1 MGKDVNRR
9 LTDLKSR
16 RQGSSS
22 TFAMDS
28 LVTNARS
35 LQEKFETR
43 STGQWVKYALGIMQ
57 EVDPTYTKNSVA
69 EGERVKNQITNRVAT
84 GVRFEYQGSVPLN
97 VHIRGVSDI
106 DILVLLDRYLT
117 IDMQGARANTNDYSD
132 WVGPS
137 GVAQLSTLRSELE
150 TALKA
155 AFPAA
160 TVDISKDKAI
170 ALSGGSL
177 SRNVDVVP
185 SHWHDSAAYQ
195 ISQDKKDREVK
206 VFQKH
211 TFNTFLNRPFLHIDK
226 INQKETRTYGGA
238 KKVIRMLK
246 NLKAD
251 SDNPAS
257 ILVNSYEI
265 AGLVYHFEDLP
276 ISVPGYNELALVA
289 ATKQQLT
296 RFIDNKPWTMSLLT
310 PDGIRKVIDSDEKF
324 NSIKLLRDEVSELA
338 KNLAIE
344 LTSRYW
350 IDDADTL
357 RTLRESYI
365 SEY

>member
-16 RQGSSS
+16 RRGSSS
-22 TFAMDS
+22 NVVMDS
-28 LVTNARS
+28 ITASSRS
-35 LQEKFETR
+35 ISEKFETR
-43 STGQWVKYALGIMQ
+43 SSGQWAKYALGIMQ

-69 EGERVKNQITNRVAT
+69 EGERVKNQITNRIST

-117 IDMQGARANTNDYSD
+117 IDLQGARANTADYSN

-137 GVAQLSTLRSELE
+137 GIAQLASLRSELE
-150 TALKA
+150 LALTAA
-155 AFPAA
+155 YPAA
-160 TVDISKDKAI
+160 DVDITKDKAI

-177 SRNVDVVP
+177 SRSVDVVP

-195 ISQDKKDREVK
+195 ASKMKKDREVK
-206 VFQKH
+206 IYQKN
-211 TFNTFLNRPFLHIDK
+211 TGDTFLNRPFLHIDK
-226 INQKETRTYGGA
+226 INQKEASTRGGA
-238 KKVIRMLK
+238 KKIIRMLK

-251 SDNPAS
+251 SDNPSA

-265 AGLVYHFEDLP
+265 AGLVYHFDDAPL
-276 ISVPGYNELALVA
+276 SVPGYNELALVA
-289 ATKQQLT
+289 VAKQQLT
-296 RFIDNKPWTMSLLT
+296 RLIDNKHWTISLVT
-310 PDGIRKVIDSDEKF
+310 PDGIRKIIDSEEKF
-324 NSIKLLRDEVSELA
+324 KSIKLLRDEVSELGR
-338 KNLAIE
+338 NLAIE

-350 IDDADTL
+350 IDDLETL
-357 RTLRESYI
+357 KALRESYI
-365 SEY
+365 AE